1 MIFEPTAIDGVRH
14 IRLAPM
20 ADERGS
26 FARTW
31 CRETFTANGL
41 DAAMVQTSTSY
52 NARAGTL
59 RGMHF
64 AWPPATEC
72 KLVRCTRGRV
82 LDQLLDLRPGSP
94 TYRATVAVELD
105 SALGNALWIPRGVA
119 HGFQTLVDDSEVFYM
134 MTEAYRGDLGDGV
147 RPDDPAFGLT
157 WPLPVSAI
165 SDRDRDGPDFD
176 EVAHCRRYA
185 AGMALAPAPTPSD
198 APER

>member
-1 MIFEPTAIDGVRH
+1 MSLVFEPTAIDGVRH

-31 CRETFTANGL
+31 CRETFAANGL
-41 DAAMVQTSTSY
+41 DAAMVQTSTSF
-52 NARAGTL
+52 NVCAGTL

-82 LDQLLDLRPGSP
+82 FDQLLDLRPESP
-94 TYRATVAVELD
+94 TYRATVSVPLD

-134 MTEAYRGDLGDGV
+134 MTEAYRGDLGAGV
-147 RPDDPAFGLT
+147 RADDPAFGLT
-157 WPLPVSAI
+157 WPLPVTAL
-165 SDRDRDGPDFD
+165 SDRDRDGPLFD
-176 EVAHCRRYA
+176 EAAHRQRYA
-185 AGMALAPAPTPSD
+185 AGL
-198 APER
+198 ER

>member
-1 MIFEPTAIDGVRH
+1 MSLVFESTAIDGVRH

-20 ADERGS
+20 VDARGS

-31 CRETFTANGL
+31 CRETFAAHGGQGL
-41 DAAMVQTSTSY
+41 DAAMVQASTSF
-52 NARAGTL
+52 NVRAGTL

-82 LDQLLDLRPGSP
+82 FDQLIDLRPESP
-94 TYRATVAVELD
+94 TYRATVSVTLD
-105 SALGNALWIPRGVA
+105 AALGNALWIPRGVA

-134 MTEAYRGDLGDGV
+134 MTEAYRSDLSAGW
-147 RPDDPAFGLT
+147 RADDPAFGLT
-157 WPLPVSAI
+157 WPLPVSAM

-176 EVAHCRRYA
+176 DAAHRQRYA
-185 AGMALAPAPTPSD
+185 AGLAAHGTP
-198 APER
+198 